1 MPDRLETPPHG
12 TLALVLSGGGA
23 RGAYQAGVLRGLARL
38 FPDVRFP
45 VIVGTSAGAI
55 NAAFLA
61 AHPGT
66 LREATHSL
74 GELWG
79 NLETEGVFHADTGSL
94 TRNFL
99 RWIRRLASGDSPE
112 SPEVRG
118 LVDTRP
124 LHDTMQRVVA
134 CVDGELIGIE
144 HNLERGLIQ
153 ALALTTLNYS
163 TGQTVT
169 WIQGEDPRPWREP
182 QHQSVRTRITVEHV
196 MASASLP
203 LFFPAVRLGDA
214 WYGDGGIRL
223 STPLA
228 PALRLGADRILAISP
243 RYRPSLEEADR
254 HQIAGYPPPAQILS
268 HLLSSVFLDVLDQ
281 DVQRLLDTNTLVS
294 KLPSGEREGFR
305 PVSIRVVRPSQD
317 LAKLATDYES
327 RLPKAFRYL
336 TRSLGTRETT
346 TPDFLSFLMFQ
357 PEYLQ
362 RLIEIGEADAE
373 RRSEEIR
380 ELLASEVDPQRDDDS
395 LAQDARAAG

>member
-1 MPDRLETPPHG
+1 MSPSETPHG

-45 VIVGTSAGAI
+45 IIVGTSAGAI

-61 AHPGT
+61 SHPGP
-66 LREATHSL
+66 LREASQSL
-74 GELWG
+74 ADLWSR
-79 NLETEGVFHADTGSL
+79 LEAEGVFHAETASL
-94 TRNFL
+94 ARNFV
-99 RWIRRLASGDSPE
+99 RWTRRLASGGAPISA
-112 SPEVRG
+112 PEVRG

-124 LHDTMQRVVA
+124 LHDTLQGVMA
-134 CVDGELIGIE
+134 CVDGELVGIE
-144 HNLERGLIQ
+144 HNLERGTLQ

-182 QHQSVRTRITVEHV
+182 QHQSVRTRITLEHV

-243 RYRPSLEEADR
+243 RYRPSTEEAER

-268 HLLSSVFLDVLDQ
+268 HLMSSIFLDVLDQ
-281 DVQRLLDTNTLVS
+281 DVQRLLDLNRLAA
-294 KLPSGEREGFR
+294 KLPPDEREGLR
-305 PVSIRVVRPSQD
+305 PVSIRVVRPSQN
-317 LAKLATDYES
+317 LAKLATQYEA

-336 TRSLGTRETT
+336 TRGLGTRETT

-357 PEYLQ
+357 PDYLQ

-373 RRSEEIR
+373 RRYSEIR
-380 ELLASEVDPQRDDDS
+380 ELLESEVEPERDDAA
-395 LAQDARAAG
+395 LAQDVRAAG